1 MKTLFIVSSASSQGQ
16 EIEEKLNIS
25 WSDQIAPSF
34 SPFFNPVL
42 QTFQSRSRHKIIRAT
57 FNLSFPLAFRTVCLY
72 QHASRGTS

>member
-34 SPFFNPVL
+34 SPFFNTVL
-42 QTFQSRSRHKIIRAT
+42 QTY
-57 FNLSFPLAFRTVCLY
+57 NLVRDIKL
-72 QHASRGTS
+72 